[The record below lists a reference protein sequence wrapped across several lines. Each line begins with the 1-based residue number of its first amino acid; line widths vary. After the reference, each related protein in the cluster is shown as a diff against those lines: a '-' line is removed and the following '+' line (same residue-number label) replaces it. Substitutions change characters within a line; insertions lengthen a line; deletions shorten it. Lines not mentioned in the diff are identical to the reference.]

1 MKEIAINVS
10 IAKTEYIKVPNDMDL
25 ESTEATFY
33 IQDKLEKRLELMN
46 SRDEII
52 DWDIDESDDE

>member
-10 IAKTEYIKVPNDMDL
+10 IAKTEYIQVPNDMDL

-33 IQDKLEKRLELMN
+33 IQDKLEKRLNLMN

-52 DWDIDESDDE
+52 DWVIDESDDE